1 MDCIWVKIMNLPIL
15 YYNIKTNKPLKKSQI
30 PQLRGYFLNKYDSE
44 ELHNHSGNG
53 FKYTYPKVQYKIF
66 KGSAYLIGINEGA
79 NILGE
84 IGLKTKE
91 LELNHEVYKII
102 DGYLSLKQL
111 DYGVSDEM
119 KDYKFISPW
128 LALNEKNYE
137 DYKNLNDEEKKEK
150 LEKILIGNI
159 LSMSK
164 YLNYT
169 VDKKIEVN
177 MHDYEEMA
185 VKYKGNSF
193 VGIYGKFSTNFN
205 IPDLLGIG
213 RKVSKGFGTLK
224 KV

>member
-1 MDCIWVKIMNLPIL
+1 MKLPIL
-15 YYNIKTNKPLKKSQI
+15 YYKIKTDKPLKKSQI
-30 PQLRGYFLNKYDSE
+30 PYLRGYFLNKYKCE

-66 KGSAYLIGINEGA
+66 KGNAHLIGIDDGIPVLS
-79 NILGE
+79 NIA
-84 IGLKTKE
+84 LKTME
-91 LELNHEVYKII
+91 LELNHETYKIV
-102 DGYLSLKQL
+102 DGYIALKKL
-111 DYGVSDEM
+111 DFGISDEF

-128 LALNEKNYE
+128 LALNEKNYNE
-137 DYKNLNDEEKKEK
+137 YKKLDENGKKEK

-159 LSMSK
+159 IAMSK

-177 MHDYEEMA
+177 FYDYEELK

-193 VGIYGKFSTNFN
+193 IGFYGKFSVNFN

-224 KV
+224 NC

>member
-1 MDCIWVKIMNLPIL
+1 VKLPIL
-15 YYNIKTNKPLKKSQI
+15 HYKIKTDKPLKKSQI
-30 PQLRGYFLNKYDSE
+30 PYLRGYFLNKYKCE

-66 KGSAYLIGINEGA
+66 KGNAHLIGIDDGIPVLS
-79 NILGE
+79 NIA
-84 IGLKTKE
+84 LKTME
-91 LELNHEVYKII
+91 LELNHETYKIV
-102 DGYLSLKQL
+102 DGYIALKKL
-111 DYGVSDEM
+111 DFGISDEF

-128 LALNEKNYE
+128 LALNEKNYNE
-137 DYKNLNDEEKKEK
+137 YKKLDENGKKEK

-159 LSMSK
+159 IAMSK

-169 VDKKIEVN
+169 VDKKIKVN
-177 MHDYEEMA
+177 FYDYEELK

-193 VGIYGKFSTNFN
+193 IGFYGKFSVNFN

-224 KV
+224 NC

>member
-1 MDCIWVKIMNLPIL
+1 VL
-15 YYNIKTNKPLKKSQI
+15 YYKIKTDKSLKKSQI
-30 PQLRGYFLNKYDSE
+30 PHLRGYFLNKYECE

-66 KGSAYLIGINEGA
+66 GGNAHLVGIDEGIFVLSRIA
-79 NILGE
+79 
-84 IGLKTKE
+84 LKTRE
-91 LELNHEVYKII
+91 LELNHETYKII
-102 DGYLSLKQL
+102 DGYITLKKS
-111 DYGVSDEM
+111 DFGVSDEF

-128 LALNEKNYE
+128 LALNEKNYNE
-137 DYKNLNDEEKKEK
+137 YKKLDENGKKEK
-150 LEKILIGNI
+150 LENILIGNI
-159 LSMSK
+159 IAMSK

-177 MHDYEEMA
+177 FYDYEELK

-193 VGIYGKFSTNFN
+193 IGFYGKFSVNFN

-224 KV
+224 NC

>member
-1 MDCIWVKIMNLPIL
+1 MKLPIL
-15 YYNIKTNKPLKKSQI
+15 YYKIKTDKPLKKSQI
-30 PQLRGYFLNKYDSE
+30 PYLRGYFLNKYKCE

-66 KGSAYLIGINEGA
+66 KGNAHLIGIDDGIPVLS
-79 NILGE
+79 NIA
-84 IGLKTKE
+84 LKTME
-91 LELNHEVYKII
+91 LELNHETYKIV
-102 DGYLSLKQL
+102 DGYIALKKL
-111 DYGVSDEM
+111 DFGISDEF

-128 LALNEKNYE
+128 LALNEKNYNE
-137 DYKNLNDEEKKEK
+137 YKKLDENGKKEK

-159 LSMSK
+159 IAMSK

-169 VDKKIEVN
+169 VDKKIKVN
-177 MHDYEEMA
+177 FYDYEELK

-193 VGIYGKFSTNFN
+193 IGFYGKFSVNFN

-224 KV
+224 NC

>member
-1 MDCIWVKIMNLPIL
+1 MKLPIL
-15 YYNIKTNKPLKKSQI
+15 YYKIKTDKPLKKSQI
-30 PQLRGYFLNKYDSE
+30 PYLRGYFLNKYKSE

-66 KGSAYLIGINEGA
+66 KGNAHLIGIDDGIPVLS
-79 NILGE
+79 NIA
-84 IGLKTKE
+84 LKTME
-91 LELNHEVYKII
+91 LELNHETYKIV
-102 DGYLSLKQL
+102 DGYIALKKL
-111 DYGVSDEM
+111 DFGISDEF

-128 LALNEKNYE
+128 LALNEKNYNE
-137 DYKNLNDEEKKEK
+137 YKKLDENGKKEK

-159 LSMSK
+159 IAMSK

-169 VDKKIEVN
+169 VDKKIKVN
-177 MHDYEEMA
+177 FYDYEELK

-193 VGIYGKFSTNFN
+193 IGFYGKFSVNFN

-224 KV
+224 NC

>member
-1 MDCIWVKIMNLPIL
+1 MKIPIL
-15 YYNIKTNKPLKKSQI
+15 YYKIKTDRPLKKSQI
-30 PQLRGYFLNKYDSE
+30 PYLRGYFLNKYKCE

-66 KGSAYLIGINEGA
+66 KGNAHLIGIDDGIPVLS
-79 NILGE
+79 NIA
-84 IGLKTKE
+84 LKTME
-91 LELNHEVYKII
+91 LELNHETYKIV
-102 DGYLSLKQL
+102 DGYIALKKL
-111 DYGVSDEM
+111 DFGISDEF

-128 LALNEKNYE
+128 LALNEKNYNE
-137 DYKNLNDEEKKEK
+137 YKKLDENGKKEK

-159 LSMSK
+159 IAMSK

-169 VDKKIEVN
+169 VDKKIKVN
-177 MHDYEEMA
+177 FYDYEELK

-193 VGIYGKFSTNFN
+193 IGFYGKFSVNFN

-224 KV
+224 NC

>member
-1 MDCIWVKIMNLPIL
+1 MKLPIL
-15 YYNIKTNKPLKKSQI
+15 HYKIKTDKPLKKSQI
-30 PQLRGYFLNKYDSE
+30 PYLRGYFLNKYKCE

-66 KGSAYLIGINEGA
+66 KGNAHLIGIDDGIPVLS
-79 NILGE
+79 NIA
-84 IGLKTKE
+84 LKTME
-91 LELNHEVYKII
+91 LELNHETYKIV
-102 DGYLSLKQL
+102 DGYIALKKL
-111 DYGVSDEM
+111 DFGISDEF

-128 LALNEKNYE
+128 LALNEKNYNE
-137 DYKNLNDEEKKEK
+137 YKKLDENGKKEK

-159 LSMSK
+159 IAMSK

-169 VDKKIEVN
+169 VDKKIKVN
-177 MHDYEEMA
+177 FYDYEELK

-193 VGIYGKFSTNFN
+193 IGFYGKFSVNFN

-224 KV
+224 NC

>member
-1 MDCIWVKIMNLPIL
+1 VKLPIL
-15 YYNIKTNKPLKKSQI
+15 YYKIKTDKPLKKSQI
-30 PQLRGYFLNKYDSE
+30 PYLRGYFLNKYKSE

-66 KGSAYLIGINEGA
+66 KGNAHLIGIDDGIPVLS
-79 NILGE
+79 NIA
-84 IGLKTKE
+84 LKTME
-91 LELNHEVYKII
+91 LELNHETYKIV
-102 DGYLSLKQL
+102 DGYIALKKL
-111 DYGVSDEM
+111 DFGISDEF

-128 LALNEKNYE
+128 LALNEKNYNE
-137 DYKNLNDEEKKEK
+137 YKKLDENGKKEK

-159 LSMSK
+159 IAMSK

-169 VDKKIEVN
+169 VDKKIKVN
-177 MHDYEEMA
+177 FYDYEELK

-193 VGIYGKFSTNFN
+193 IGFYGKFSVNFN

-224 KV
+224 NC

>member
-1 MDCIWVKIMNLPIL
+1 MKIPIL
-15 YYNIKTNKPLKKSQI
+15 YYKIKTDRPLKKSQI
-30 PQLRGYFLNKYDSE
+30 PYLRGYFLNKYKSE

-66 KGSAYLIGINEGA
+66 KGNAHLIGIDDGIPVLS
-79 NILGE
+79 NIA
-84 IGLKTKE
+84 LKTME
-91 LELNHEVYKII
+91 LELNHETYKIV
-102 DGYLSLKQL
+102 DGYIALKKL
-111 DYGVSDEM
+111 DFGIFDEF

-128 LALNEKNYE
+128 LALNEKNYNE
-137 DYKNLNDEEKKEK
+137 YKKLDENGKKEK
-150 LEKILIGNI
+150 LENILIGNI
-159 LSMSK
+159 IAMSK

-177 MHDYEEMA
+177 FYDYEELK

-193 VGIYGKFSTNFN
+193 IGFYGKFSVNFN

-224 KV
+224 NC

>member
-1 MDCIWVKIMNLPIL
+1 MKIPIL
-15 YYNIKTNKPLKKSQI
+15 YYKIKTDRPLKKSQI
-30 PQLRGYFLNKYDSE
+30 PYLRGYFLNKYKSE

-66 KGSAYLIGINEGA
+66 KGNAHLIGIDDGIPVLS
-79 NILGE
+79 NIA
-84 IGLKTKE
+84 LKTME
-91 LELNHEVYKII
+91 LELNHETYKIV
-102 DGYLSLKQL
+102 DGYIALKKL
-111 DYGVSDEM
+111 DFGISDEF

-128 LALNEKNYE
+128 LALNEKNYNE
-137 DYKNLNDEEKKEK
+137 YKKLDENGKKEK

-159 LSMSK
+159 IAMSK

-169 VDKKIEVN
+169 VDKKIKVN
-177 MHDYEEMA
+177 FYDYEELK

-193 VGIYGKFSTNFN
+193 IGFYGKFSVNFN

-224 KV
+224 NC